1 MRLLQKLIIVAFF
14 VAGCGQAKLH
24 LTVNSDPEGASI
36 VSSGKS
42 FDSTPVELRYNIPE
56 EIRNG
61 LGVFYPPVITAI
73 WQDGTSLSQD
83 QMRIHLTTDCTY
95 KGILGHHYYH
105 EYTFTKPLP
114 QQERSATIGGIE
126 KKDVE
131 YGSVTINSEPENCE
145 VYAGGHFVGST
156 PMTLMLPEGIQL
168 IEVRKAGYEAFVRDL
183 RVYPGSTAS
192 LKPQLRRRN

>member
-1 MRLLQKLIIVAFF
+1 MRLLQTLIVVAFF

-36 VSSGKS
+36 ASSGKS

-61 LGVFYPPVITAI
+61 VRTFYPPVITAI
-73 WQDGTSLSQD
+73 WQDGTILSQD
-83 QMRIHLTTDCTY
+83 QMRIHLTADCTY
-95 KGILGHHYYH
+95 KWIFGHHYYY

-114 QQERSATIGGIE
+114 QPERAATMGGIE
-126 KKDVE
+126 KKDVG
-131 YGSVTINSEPENCE
+131 YGSVTIDSEPENCE
-145 VYAGGHFVGST
+145 VYAAGHFVGNT
-156 PMTLMLPEGIQL
+156 PMTLRLPEGGQL
-168 IEVRKAGYEAFVRDL
+168 IELRKAGYEAFVRDL
-183 RVYPGSTAS
+183 WVYPGSTTS